1 MKTPKFTDAHRFS
14 TPYAN
19 SKSTDVRKTFNRI
32 RKQLKEAAELQQ
44 AADQEAQVKVR
55 RLK

>member
-1 MKTPKFTDAHRFS
+1 MKIPKFTDAHRFS
-14 TPYAN
+14 APYAN

-32 RKQLKEAAELQQ
+32 RKQLKEAEDLQQ
-44 AADQEAQVKVR
+44 AADLEAKVKVR